1 MKKPDLNWETP
12 ILGVIGGMG
21 PMATELFYKMIIEKT
36 PVT

>member
-1 MKKPDLNWETP
+1 MKKTDLNWENP
-12 ILGVIGGMG
+12 ILGIIGGMG